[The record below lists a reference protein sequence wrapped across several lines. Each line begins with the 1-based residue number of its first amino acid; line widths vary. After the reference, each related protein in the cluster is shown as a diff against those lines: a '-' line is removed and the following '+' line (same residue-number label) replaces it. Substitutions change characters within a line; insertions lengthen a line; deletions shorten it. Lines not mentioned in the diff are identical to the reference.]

1 MADETN
7 YVFVS
12 YSRADWRQ
20 EIDSVLRDKGLRSDT
35 LKKTSSGEA
44 TATTAMHS
52 GSADEFR
59 RYDKVPAGIL
69 LMTAAQHV
77 LSLCAFLVFPILV
90 GQAAG
95 IDKSGIPPLLSTTLI
110 VMGVA
115 NFLQMYSRIG
125 SGYLCPAGMTA
136 AYLGPSLI
144 AAKLGGLAT
153 VLGMTAFAGL
163 IEVALSNVLHRLR
176 QLAPAELIGTVILLV
191 GITNAMTGFRTLVQ
205 RGSPQISL
213 NDLIIAG
220 VAISTMVTANLFAG
234 TRAKF
239 FCGLL
244 GILTGYL
251 AAFVAGTL
259 GLQHFAALSA
269 LPILALPP
277 LPHLG
282 MHLHGSLI
290 VPFAVVAFAA
300 TMKQV
305 GFISCAVRVQGD
317 LDADVMAAARK
328 GVLADGLGTM
338 AAGLLGGLGVNAS
351 ASSAGLILA
360 TKISSRQV
368 GFVIAAL
375 LVLLGFQPHFAAALA
390 IMPRGVIAAV
400 LVFTSLF
407 VLINGMEM
415 IVGAGISSERTI
427 CVGLAVTGG
436 LAFDLVPS
444 LGAALPNI
452 LTPLGSSSFVAGT
465 TIALM
470 LNILLAVPR
479 LWMRT

>member
-1 MADETN
+1 MTVSDYPSTLGKTN
-7 YVFVS
+7 
-12 YSRADWRQ
+12 
-20 EIDSVLRDKGLRSDT
+20 
-35 LKKTSSGEA
+35 SGEA
-44 TATTAMHS
+44 TAITGMHR
-52 GSADEFR
+52 GSAHEFR
-59 RYDKVPAGIL
+59 RYDEVPAAIL

-95 IDKSGIPPLLSTTLI
+95 IDEAGIPALLSTTLI

-115 NFLQMYSRIG
+115 NFLQTYSRIG

-163 IEVALSNVLHRLR
+163 IEVALSTVLHRLR

-191 GITNAMTGFRTLVQ
+191 GIANAMTGFRTLVQ
-205 RGSPQISL
+205 RGSSEIAP

-220 VAISTMVTANLFAG
+220 AAIGSMVVANLFAG
-234 TRAKF
+234 SRAKF
-239 FCGLL
+239 FCGLI
-244 GILTGYL
+244 GIVTGYL
-251 AAFVAGTL
+251 AAFATGTL
-259 GLQHFAALSA
+259 ELQRFAALRA

-282 MHLHGSLI
+282 MRFHSALI

-305 GFISCAVRVQGD
+305 GFVSCAVRLQGD
-317 LDADVMAAARK
+317 PDADVMTAARK
-328 GVLADGLGTM
+328 GVLADGLGTV

-360 TKISSRQV
+360 TKISSRRV

-407 VLINGMEM
+407 VLTNGMEM
-415 IVGAGISSERTI
+415 IVGAGISAEKTI

-436 LAFDLVPS
+436 LAFDLIPS
-444 LGAALPNI
+444 LGASLPNI
-452 LTPLGSSSFVAGT
+452 LAPLGSSSFVAGT
-465 TIALM
+465 TIALL
-470 LNILLAVPR
+470 LNVLIALPR
-479 LWMRT
+479 LWTKT